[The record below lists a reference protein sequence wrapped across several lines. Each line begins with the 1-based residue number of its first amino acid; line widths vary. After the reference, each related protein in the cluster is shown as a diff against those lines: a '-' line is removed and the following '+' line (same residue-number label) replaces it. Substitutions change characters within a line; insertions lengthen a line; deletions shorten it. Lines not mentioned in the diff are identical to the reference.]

1 MMNQAFQ
8 IARLW
13 GIPVRLHWTF
23 LLLFVAL
30 GMLASGREDAGPYFL
45 WSSLMVLVIFLCVV
59 LHEFGHALTARR
71 FGVRTVDI
79 ILSPIGGI
87 ARLDRLPPKPI
98 EEFLVA
104 IAGPLVNVAIAAL
117 VYVVIWLSG
126 MDLTQGLLA
135 LLGPDMQEDSGFSFA
150 GSFLPAILFLNIT
163 LAVFNLLPAFPMDG
177 GRILRALLSI
187 RLGRLRA
194 TRIAATIGQILAVG
208 LILFGLWQFSIIT
221 ALIGGFIFITAMREY
236 QGVRMDERLQRARVA
251 ELFRPLGTGTLRASA
266 PVVEAADQMR
276 RNISHNFLVLDDA
289 GELYGALV
297 GAAVLAAAKDGALE
311 QPVTA
316 YCHTA
321 GPPLSLKA
329 TLYDAWQ
336 HMQAPGCAILPVRD
350 EAGRLLGSLDVHSI
364 QHFLQTG

>member
-1 MMNQAFQ
+1 MNQAFQ

-87 ARLDRLPPKPI
+87 ARLDRLPPRPV

-117 VYVVIWLSG
+117 VYGVIWLAG
-126 MDLTQGLLA
+126 IDLAEGLMA
-135 LLGPDMQEDSGFSFA
+135 LLGPDAQEGGEFSFA
-150 GSFLPAILFLNIT
+150 ESFLPAILFLNIT

-177 GRILRALLSI
+177 GRILRALLAV
-187 RLGRLRA
+187 RLGRLKA
-194 TRIAATIGQILAVG
+194 TRIAAAVGQVLAVG
-208 LILFGLWQFSIIT
+208 LVLFGLWQFSIIT

-236 QGVRMDERLQRARVA
+236 QGVQMDERLQHARVVD
-251 ELFRPLGTGTLRASA
+251 LFRPLGIGTLQTSTQLL
-266 PVVEAADQMR
+266 EAADQMR
-276 RNISHNFLVLDDA
+276 RNISQNFLVLDDA
-289 GELYGALV
+289 GQVYGALV
-297 GAAVLAAAKDGALE
+297 GAAVLAAAKEGALE
-311 QPVTA
+311 QPVTS

-321 GPPLSLKA
+321 GAPLSLDD
-329 TLYDAWQ
+329 TLYDALQ
-336 HMQAPGCAILPVRD
+336 HMHAPGCAILPVID
-350 EAGRLLGSLDVHSI
+350 EAGQLLGSLDVHSI
-364 QHFLQTG
+364 QHYLQTS